1 MINEGR
7 MNRFKLFFLSLMI
20 CLIGQSCASQ
30 GSSISPSP
38 TATEALPTAPVPSTI
53 LDPAQLAGQEITLAV
68 GDVFA
73 ISLPDQKFTWQVN
86 FADTVIQPLTPLE
99 KMGQPDLPGWLFQ
112 AVAKGKTD
120 VRVTARATPCDPG
133 TPCPPAPPITF
144 VFTIE
149 VK

>member
-1 MINEGR
+1 
-7 MNRFKLFFLSLMI
+7 MI

-53 LDPAQLAGQEITLAV
+53 LDPSQLAGQEIAFAV

-73 ISLPDQKFTWQVN
+73 ISLPREGFTWRIN
-86 FADTVIQPLTPLE
+86 FANTVIQPLTPPE
-99 KMGQPDLPGWLFQ
+99 KMTDPDSPGWLFQ
-112 AVAKGKTD
+112 ALAKGKTD
-120 VRVTARATPCDPG
+120 VRITASAPPCDSA